1 MAYNKN
7 NTALIITMYIGNDKK
22 RQKLYEKNI
31 LDWLKY
37 TPFKIYTVES
47 SGRKLNINHERL
59 HEFTYKQKHGHKPR
73 ASLTEKY
80 SILLLLEEYPEI
92 EHYKLVF
99 KITGKYFCPN
109 FMDEYKNIPNG
120 SNIILQNFSKNL
132 DLENTECI
140 GMNGNRIKDILSF
153 IKEGNWFYEL
163 FYNIVKMN
171 FLLFLF
177 ILYTISFIIFKY
189 ASKNIGIITAI
200 ISTLILLI
208 IFFIRKKVT
217 ENGYKKTLKI
227 FKQYIKFIIDEI
239 SYEEALKIYIM
250 TNSDLKTHRFNP
262 LQIKRKFPRGNG
274 SILPYL

>member
-47 SGRKLNINHERL
+47 SGRKLNIKHERL

-80 SILLLLEEYPEI
+80 SILLLLKEYPEI
-92 EHYKLVF
+92 ENYKLVF

-109 FMDEYKNIPNG
+109 FMNEYKNIPNG
-120 SNIILQNFSKNL
+120 SNIILQNAITNL
-132 DLENTECI
+132 DFENTECI

-163 FYNIVKMN
+163 FYKIVKMN

-200 ISTLILLI
+200 ISTVILLI
-208 IFFIRKKVT
+208 TFFIRKKVK
-217 ENGYKKTLKI
+217 ENGYKKTLKK
-227 FKQYIKFIIDEI
+227 FKQYIKIIIEEI

-250 TNSDLKTHRFNP
+250 TNSDLKIHRFNP